1 MDRQLAERMVGAA
14 CLLAVLVLVV
24 PSILDGNQP
33 PEDSGSELLQSA
45 APDLRTHTLTLESA
59 GRVPPV
65 PQLRDAPREEPAGTL
80 PDERPS
86 AEETVAPVV
95 LQEVTPPAPPEVVNP
110 PVTAAVTEKV
120 AAVPPVVKAPAVT
133 NTGQWYVQLGS
144 FSSQQNA
151 EGLVA
156 KLKAG
161 GFDAT
166 TRKGSN
172 GSMLR
177 VLVGPRADRDAAV
190 ALSGKLSAAGFA
202 GQVTRL

>member
-45 APDLRTHTLTLESA
+45 APDLRTHTLSLDSA

-65 PQLRDAPREEPAGTL
+65 PRLRDTPQEEPAGTL
-80 PDERPS
+80 PDEQLPT
-86 AEETVAPVV
+86 EETVAPVV
-95 LQEVTPPAPPEVVNP
+95 LQETAPPAPPAVANP
-110 PVTAAVTEKV
+110 PVTAATATEE
-120 AAVPPVVKAPAVT
+120 AAVPPVVKAPAVADA
-133 NTGQWYVQLGS
+133 GQWYVQLGS
-144 FSSQQNA
+144 FSSQQNV
-151 EGLVA
+151 ERLVA
-156 KLKAG
+156 KLKAS

-166 TRKGSN
+166 IRKGSN

-202 GQVTRL
+202 GQVIRL